1 MSSTS
6 GPSSFLNEAMNSTE
20 KTSNFKTKF
29 KLRINLKLWMVS
41 NILDVRLQDGGG
53 VTHHQGR
60 VEVYYNGAWG
70 TVCDNGW
77 DLADAWVVCRQLG
90 FERALKATKLAAF
103 GEGTGKIWM
112 SNVRCTGSES
122 SLKECSHNGWGR
134 HFHCGH
140 GKDAGVM
147 CSYAGS
153 FYIIVLP
160 IRP

>member
-1 MSSTS
+1 M
-6 GPSSFLNEAMNSTE
+6 
-20 KTSNFKTKF
+20 
-29 KLRINLKLWMVS
+29 IS
-41 NILDVRLQDGGG
+41 NIFDVRLQDGGG

-77 DLADAWVVCRQLG
+77 DLADASVVCRQLG

-103 GEGTGKIWM
+103 GEGAGKIWM
-112 SNVRCTGSES
+112 SNVRCTGMES

-140 GKDAGVM
+140 GKDAGVV

-153 FYIIVLP
+153 FYVIVLP

>member
-1 MSSTS
+1 M
-6 GPSSFLNEAMNSTE
+6 
-20 KTSNFKTKF
+20 
-29 KLRINLKLWMVS
+29 IS

-77 DLADAWVVCRQLG
+77 DLADASVVCRQLG
-90 FERALKATKLAAF
+90 FEGALKATKLTSF
-103 GEGTGKIWM
+103 GEGAGKIWM
-112 SNVRCTGSES
+112 SNVRCTGMES

-153 FYIIVLP
+153 FYII
-160 IRP
+160 

>member
-1 MSSTS
+1 M
-6 GPSSFLNEAMNSTE
+6 
-20 KTSNFKTKF
+20 
-29 KLRINLKLWMVS
+29 
-41 NILDVRLQDGGG
+41 QDGGG

-77 DLADAWVVCRQLG
+77 DLADASVVCRQLG
-90 FERALKATKLAAF
+90 FEGALKATKLAAF
-103 GEGTGKIWM
+103 GEGAGKIWM
-112 SNVRCTGSES
+112 SNVRCTGMES

-160 IRP
+160 RENDLRERIPHT